1 MKRKLTS
8 AAEAAV
14 LLVFYGTTEVV
25 PFPISAR
32 RVEKARTVVETPCQ
46 ANTSADGQGVLR
58 SAQDDISKE
67 LPSQS
72 RVWKQ
77 MRGRLHCTR
86 YMSLTDQLGF
96 RFAPPERRV
105 WTVRALVAAVRTH
118 VEREYSDAWVEGEIS
133 NFRAPDS
140 GHLYFTLKDGNAQI
154 RVVMFSSK
162 ARLLRFRPAD
172 GMQVVVRG
180 RVTIYEDRGEL
191 QIAAEYLEPKGAGG
205 LQVAFEQLKAKL
217 EAEGLFAAER
227 KKAIPTLPGRI
238 GIVTSPQAAALRDI
252 LNILQRRHH
261 TVNAVIYPAQVQGDF
276 AASEVAAGVRYFNEI
291 RNDASRSVEVIIV
304 GRGGGSAE
312 DLAAFNDEGLA
323 RAVAASEIPVISA
336 VGHETDFTIV
346 DFVADLRAATPS
358 AAAELVIRSRVEI
371 ENQAEAVRERLVRAM
386 ERQLLEAR
394 HALMERA
401 QHGAF
406 VRMMDLIRQR
416 QQKLDDLTFRLE
428 RGERAALELMRRRW
442 ETLAAAVRHYDL
454 RRVLAGI
461 RGELAAGTAALA
473 AAMRNQLLQNKVR
486 IERMARALET
496 LSPLAILERGY
507 ALVFDGAG
515 QLVKDAGLVKA
526 GDEISARVA
535 RGEIRAVV
543 KKAGADRR

>member
-1 MKRKLTS
+1 M
-8 AAEAAV
+8 
-14 LLVFYGTTEVV
+14 
-25 PFPISAR
+25 
-32 RVEKARTVVETPCQ
+32 
-46 ANTSADGQGVLR
+46 
-58 SAQDDISKE
+58 E
-67 LPSQS
+67 LN
-72 RVWKQ
+72 
-77 MRGRLHCTR
+77 
-86 YMSLTDQLGF
+86 DQLGF
-96 RFAPPERRV
+96 RFTPPERRV
-105 WTVRALVAAVRTH
+105 WTVRALVAAVRAH
-118 VEREYSDAWVEGEIS
+118 VEREYSDASVEGEIS

-172 GMQVVVRG
+172 GMQVVARG
-180 RVTIYEDRGEL
+180 RVTIYEERGEL
-191 QIAAEYLEPKGAGG
+191 QIAAEYIEPKGAGG

-227 KKAIPTLPGRI
+227 KKAIPTLPSRI

-261 TVNAVIYPAQVQGDF
+261 TVNTVIYPTQVQGEY
-276 AASEVAAGVRYFNEI
+276 AAAEVASGVRYFNEI
-291 RNDASRSVEVIIV
+291 RNDESRSVEVIIV

-346 DFVADLRAATPS
+346 DFVADLRAPTPS
-358 AAAELVIRSRVEI
+358 AAAELVIRSRQEVEY
-371 ENQAEAVRERLVRAM
+371 QAEAVRERLVRAM
-386 ERQLLEAR
+386 HRRLLEAR

-401 QHGAF
+401 QDGAF
-406 VRMMDLIRQR
+406 ARMMDLIRQR
-416 QQKLDDLTFRLE
+416 QQKLDDLTYRLE
-428 RGERAALELMRRRW
+428 RSERQGLELLWRRL
-442 ETLAAAVRHYDL
+442 ELVSAAVRHYDL

-461 RGELAAGTAALA
+461 RGELEAGTAALA
-473 AAMRNQLLQNKVR
+473 SAMRNQLLLHKVR
-486 IERMARALET
+486 IERMGRALEA

-507 ALVFDGAG
+507 ALVFDGEG
-515 QLVKDAGLVKA
+515 QLIKDAGQVRA

-535 RGEIRAVV
+535 RGEIRATV
-543 KKAGADRR
+543 KKRSPAGDVRGGKAEL

>member
-1 MKRKLTS
+1 
-8 AAEAAV
+8 
-14 LLVFYGTTEVV
+14 
-25 PFPISAR
+25 
-32 RVEKARTVVETPCQ
+32 
-46 ANTSADGQGVLR
+46 
-58 SAQDDISKE
+58 
-67 LPSQS
+67 
-72 RVWKQ
+72 
-77 MRGRLHCTR
+77 
-86 YMSLTDQLGF
+86 MSLTDQLGF
-96 RFAPPERRV
+96 RFTPPERRV
-105 WTVRALVAAVRTH
+105 WTVRGLVAAVRAH

-154 RVVMFSSK
+154 RVVMFRSA
-162 ARLLRFRPAD
+162 ARRLRFRPAD

-191 QIAAEYLEPKGAGG
+191 QIAAEYIEPKGAGG

-227 KKAIPTLPGRI
+227 KKAIPALPARI

-261 TVNAVIYPAQVQGDF
+261 SASALIYPAQVQGD
-276 AASEVAAGVRYFNEI
+276 AAAAEVASGVRYFNEI
-291 RNDASRSVEVIIV
+291 RSDQSRRVEVIIV

-346 DFVADLRAATPS
+346 DFVADLRAPTPS
-358 AAAELVIRSRVEI
+358 AAAELVIRSRQGV
-371 ENQAEAVRERLVRAM
+371 ENQAEAVEERLVRAM
-386 ERQLLEAR
+386 ERMLLEAR
-394 HALMERA
+394 HTLMQRA

-406 VRMMDLIRQR
+406 ARMVDVIRQR
-416 QQKLDDLTFRLE
+416 QQKLDDLTYRLE
-428 RGERAALELMRRRW
+428 RSERQALEQMRRKW
-442 ETLAAAVRHYDL
+442 ETVAAAVRHYDV

-461 RGELAAGTAALA
+461 RAGLEAGTAALA

-486 IERMARALET
+486 VERMGRALET

-507 ALVFDGAG
+507 ALVFDGSG
-515 QLVKDAGLVKA
+515 NLIKDAGQVMV
-526 GDEISARVA
+526 GEEISARLA
-535 RGEIRAVV
+535 RGEIRATV
-543 KKAGADRR
+543 KKKGEDKPI